1 MSGLCG
7 WIGYGASASDN
18 GALISAMAAPL
29 ARFDRASVNALSGRK
44 SAAAVAAGA
53 GSTHVYQRDGL
64 IVALWGDVR
73 LSDAGMMQQAV
84 GEGIAKTLADVW
96 RRDPDSVCLHL
107 SGAFSLCILDE
118 ASGDALLAIDRMGTQ
133 PMSYQLNGEAL
144 LFGSSAD
151 ALVRH
156 PLASSE
162 LDSQALY
169 NFVYFHMV
177 PSPRSVYRGHER
189 LLPGE
194 YLRYSK
200 GRVEKRQYWRMRFD
214 EQPDRPFEELRQ
226 EFLDVLRSSVRDATG
241 GEKVGAFLSGG
252 TDSSTIAGILT
263 EVGGRPADTYSI
275 GFAAEGYDE
284 TGYARIA
291 ARHFGTN
298 HREYY
303 VTPDDVV
310 DAIPRI
316 AAVFDQPFGNASAVP
331 AFYCSRLARADGVT
345 RMFGGDGGDELFGGN
360 ERYSKQHIFALYG
373 KVPGLLRKGL
383 LEPAIFNFPGGDHI
397 GLMRKARSYIE
408 QASVPMP
415 ARLETYNLLGRY
427 GPSQVFTDDFLAG
440 ADVNDPLAQLRKTY
454 GQQEAVSLINQM
466 LALDLKVTL
475 ADNDLPKVVKAC
487 ELAGMEVAFPFLSDQ
502 MVDFSSRL
510 TAKQKL
516 NGTKLRYFFKEALRG
531 FLPDEIIAKQKH
543 GFGLPF
549 GVWLTGHPALKQL
562 ASDSLHDLKK
572 RKIVRADFID
582 TLVNQHLRE
591 HAGYHGTMVWVLMMM
606 EQWFK
611 QRELERS

>member
-1 MSGLCG
+1 VSGVCG
-7 WIGYGASASDN
+7 WIGYGASAADN
-18 GALISAMAAPL
+18 RALIEAMAAPL
-29 ARFDRASVNALSGRK
+29 ARFDGSAVQAASGRK
-44 SAAAVAAGA
+44 SAAAIAAAGA
-53 GSTHVYQRDGL
+53 SSHLFQHDGL
-64 IVALWGDVR
+64 TVAIWGDVR
-73 LSDAGMMQQAV
+73 LRDAALAQQA
-84 GEGIAKTLADVW
+84 GSDGLAKTVAEAW
-96 RRDPDSVCLHL
+96 RRDPDGVCQQL
-107 SGAFSLCILDE
+107 SGAFSLCIIDE
-118 ASGDALLAIDRMGTQ
+118 AAGEALLAIDRMGTQ
-133 PMSYQLNGEAL
+133 PMSYQVVGEAL

-151 ALVRH
+151 ALLRH
-156 PLASSE
+156 PLATGVI
-162 LDSQALY
+162 DTQALY

-177 PSPRSVYRGHER
+177 PSPRSVYQGQER

-200 GRVEKRQYWRMRFD
+200 GRIDKRQYWRISFD
-214 EQPDRPFEELRQ
+214 EQPDRSFEDVKA
-226 EFLDVLRSSVRDATG
+226 EFLDVLKSSVRDAAG
-241 GEKVGAFLSGG
+241 ASSVGAFLSGG

-263 EVGGRPADTYSI
+263 QVGGKPANTYSI

-291 ARHFGTN
+291 QRHFGTN
-298 HREYY
+298 HHEYY

-316 AAVFDQPFGNASAVP
+316 AAIYDQPFGNASAVP
-331 AFYCSRLARADGVT
+331 AYYCSKMARADGVT
-345 RMFGGDGGDELFGGN
+345 RMLGGDGGDELFGGN
-360 ERYSKQHIFALYG
+360 ERYSKQHVFDRYG
-373 KVPGLLRKGL
+373 RVPGLLRKAL
-383 LEPAIFNFPGGDHI
+383 LEPAIFNFPGGAHI

-427 GPSQVFTDDFLAG
+427 GPSQVFTDEFLAG
-440 ADVNDPLAQLRKTY
+440 ADVGDPLAQLSKTY
-454 GQQEAVSLINQM
+454 GQQEAISLINRM

-502 MVDFSSRL
+502 MVEFSSRL
-510 TAKQKL
+510 TARQKL
-516 NGTKLRYFFKEALRG
+516 NGTTLRYFFKEALRG
-531 FLPDEIIAKQKH
+531 FLPDEIITKQKH

-549 GVWLTGHPALKQL
+549 GVWLTEHPAMKQL
-562 ASDSLHDLKK
+562 AIDSLQDLKA

-582 TLVNQHLRE
+582 KLVSQHLQE
-591 HAGYHGTMVWVLMMM
+591 HAGYHGTMVWVLMML

-611 QRELERS
+611 QHEGRPA